1 MPPEKPMKQP
11 ASATTP
17 SNTLDTMSP
26 QGETKYSM
34 PDTDNIVPYMNIW
47 NVLRTPV
54 LHQNWD
60 GVAESDVPRLW
71 PTLADFTYN
80 GYLNQTF
87 VKYLPNEE
95 TLNLVQWSPNFAE
108 YSVNGGHLNQLST
121 VSAHEGSF
129 APTPPF
135 HLYVEDFPHE
145 RDFGSNVLASAVK
158 AIANFI
164 LESKSW
170 KRFYRTDI
178 LSSAV
183 SKDGHLSFLV
193 PSYREV
199 CVKTAARD
207 HVVHLE
213 VITLAE
219 EQEAPD
225 TSAVGQI
232 LISGGKSCKRWKNR
246 LSNLFSRFL
255 RRTLPN
261 GYTAGGL
268 SFVSVELL
276 LQY

>member
-1 MPPEKPMKQP
+1 MPPEKPMKHP

-26 QGETKYSM
+26 QRDTKYSM

-80 GYLNQTF
+80 GNLNQTF

-108 YSVNGGHLNQLST
+108 YSVNGGHLNPLST

-170 KRFYRTDI
+170 KRFYRTNI

-219 EQEAPD
+219 EQEAPG
-225 TSAVGQI
+225 TSAVGQM
-232 LISGGKSCKRWKNR
+232 LISGGKSWMRMISS
-246 LSNLFSRFL
+246 LLNLFLDCSEKV
-255 RRTLPN
+255 
-261 GYTAGGL
+261 L
-268 SFVSVELL
+268 SFGFIGAGLNFANAEVL
-276 LQY
+276 